1 MKQGVTCTHLKVF
14 DSRVKVIRE
23 AQPDVAYLHR
33 ENHVFVSAC
42 GAEGWGYPH
51 QDAIAHGR
59 PVICPGFGGPIE
71 FLDNTCAWLLPVQ
84 MVQAPGHIYEHV
96 GEIGRLNVD
105 DLAYAMRYAY
115 DNKQEV
121 MEKATGAFVKARNFT
136 LDQMTVS
143 VKKAFNL

>member
-1 MKQGVTCTHLKVF
+1 
-14 DSRVKVIRE
+14 
-23 AQPDVAYLHR
+23 
-33 ENHVFVSAC
+33 
-42 GAEGWGYPH
+42 
-51 QDAIAHGR
+51 
-59 PVICPGFGGPIE
+59 
-71 FLDNTCAWLLPVQ
+71 

>member
-1 MKQGVTCTHLKVF
+1 M
-14 DSRVKVIRE
+14 
-23 AQPDVAYLHR
+23 
-33 ENHVFVSAC
+33 
-42 GAEGWGYPH
+42 
-51 QDAIAHGR
+51 
-59 PVICPGFGGPIE
+59 E
-71 FLDNTCAWLLPVQ
+71 FLDNTCAWLLPVE
-84 MVQAPGHIYEHV
+84 MIQAPGHIYENV